1 MSLKG
6 HPRPGWPAA
15 SPAMSAMPP
24 KRKLDRLHANAAIG
38 VSYRDATG
46 MNTMTAVT
54 IDRPSDA
61 KPVSR
66 PRSRKPATVSASALT
81 LHLDCAR
88 AYISKLEAEGVIQRQ
103 GDGFPLDQSRVAYLR
118 YLRRERQQSPR
129 AAADAEHALAKAALL
144 RIRIEEKQRTLVRRD
159 AVDETDRPD
168 RWHRVDASVGHVGA
182 VLARHGGQAQHRRG
196 RDADQARRTNATS
209 RRSTNNE

>member
-1 MSLKG
+1 
-6 HPRPGWPAA
+6 
-15 SPAMSAMPP
+15 
-24 KRKLDRLHANAAIG
+24 
-38 VSYRDATG
+38 
-46 MNTMTAVT
+46 MTAVT

-103 GDGFPLDQSRVAYLR
+103 GDGFPLDQSGVAYLR

-129 AAADAEHALAKAALL
+129 AAAYAEHALAKAALL